1 MTTTETMLYAIGN
14 AALAS
19 TVLFFCWG
27 NEGWAYD
34 GGILY
39 AGAVFGSL
47 ITEALNYKGDE
58 P

>member
-27 NEGWAYD
+27 EAGWLFQA
-34 GGILY
+34 GILY
-39 AGAVFGSL
+39 AGITFGHL
-47 ITEALNYKGDE
+47 ITEVLNAGDTE
-58 P
+58 

>member
-1 MTTTETMLYAIGN
+1 MTTETMLYAIGN
-14 AALAS
+14 AVLACI
-19 TVLFFCWG
+19 VLFFCWG

-58 P
+58 L

>member
-47 ITEALNYKGDE
+47 ITEALNYKGD
-58 P
+58 